1 MNNKGQTLVFF
12 VVLIPLILALFA
24 FVIDSAYIVRGNT
37 KLYGIA
43 YSALDDVVNQG
54 KDINKVKRVIKEN
67 DNNIKIIVLD
77 RNGIELT
84 NEITP
89 IFGKIIGYDKYNLD
103 VKLYT
108 SYENGKYMIKEKG
121 K

>member
-43 YSALDDVVNQG
+43 YSALGDTVQG
-54 KDINKVKRVIKEN
+54 KDIDKVKKVIKEN
-67 DNNIKIIVLD
+67 DNNIEIIVLD
-77 RNGIELT
+77 KNGIELT
-84 NEITP
+84 NEIPP
-89 IFGKIIGYDKYNLD
+89 IFGRIIGYDKYNLD

-108 SYENGKYMIKEKG
+108 SYENGKYIIKEKG